1 MTEACSYITTD
12 LTDEEAHAIMEPYF
26 EAIRAEYV
34 AAGLVL
40 CKRTRLVIDP
50 SMHDTSR
57 HFAACQD
64 DGLVILLAPE
74 IAEMSDSAGMAIIAH
89 ELGHAC
95 DFLYPGHF
103 AMQGDD
109 EPAQLRDP
117 ASMKPKHW
125 HKWIKDWQ
133 ARDGDLVEMTA
144 DAIAHRVMG
153 VRYGYQGPCLIQ
165 NFGAARLRPQGL
177 R

>member
-1 MTEACSYITTD
+1 
-12 LTDEEAHAIMEPYF
+12 
-26 EAIRAEYV
+26 
-34 AAGLVL
+34 
-40 CKRTRLVIDP
+40 
-50 SMHDTSR
+50 
-57 HFAACQD
+57 
-64 DGLVILLAPE
+64 
-74 IAEMSDSAGMAIIAH
+74 MAIIAH

-109 EPAQLRDP
+109 EPAAMRDP
-117 ASMKPKHW
+117 TSMKPKHW
-125 HKWIKDWQ
+125 HRWLKDWEK
-133 ARDGDLVEMTA
+133 RSDDLVELTA

-165 NFGAARLRPQGL
+165 SFSASKLRPQGL